1 MKLVSLRT
9 SRSLITQMLRLRTD
23 VNSGKSMRCKSCGK
37 RVEVMK
43 AEDREGDQGNEGE
56 LR

>member
-9 SRSLITQMLRLRTD
+9 SRSLRYTKRLTTD
-23 VNSGKSMRCKSCGK
+23 NTNGKSMRCKSCGK